1 MSAFSINLNLCKLLT
16 STNYFLRESYNYFY
30 VLCTEPVPLY
40 PCLIDQGRLYQVIHP
55 FHMPVELSGELSFTK
70 MLVTVC
76 TVVLLIQA
84 LASFNL
90 YHSCYN
96 FLPWNIMPIIP
107 IIPHWFLLLYLILTC
122 HLLVQT
128 TVILAGRLLS
138 KSAFVVWL
146 HLRWV
151 KISSS
156 ASDFVVNFSFLLY
169 IWSCSHFSSR
179 QKQTDFF
186 PQWTLIQNIVQFF
199 PFQWHLFEVL
209 WVLFCALVIFLTLKE
224 FWMFLMKKDLVVMIP
239 FLFSQFSEFLPFSLC
254 SCF

>member
-186 PQWTLIQNIVQFF
+186 STVNINTKYCPFVSIPVAPLRDPLGALLCPGHFF
-199 PFQWHLFEVL
+199 DLKGVL
-209 WVLFCALVIFLTLKE
+209 DVSDEEGFGSYDSFFV
-224 FWMFLMKKDLVVMIP
+224 
-239 FLFSQFSEFLPFSLC
+239 
-254 SCF
+254 